1 MSDTGVVIGPS
12 GDSGIREELAGLP
25 GVAAVFADSRD
36 EVAALLESNPV
47 LVTYRWSDEWLVPGL
62 RWVQSVSSGTDQFPV
77 DRLRS
82 EGVILSSA
90 RGVHEV
96 QVSEHAF
103 ALLLAMT
110 RGVAEAVRNQP
121 ERRWRVPQVHDLAG
135 MTLGVLGLG
144 TIGEGVA
151 RRGQAFGMRVIGT
164 KRRVDAY
171 GGVAEVVVPPERTI
185 EVFEEADAVI
195 ITLPGG
201 EDTAGLVGAAELA
214 ALAGGWLVNVGR
226 GTVVDEAALIDAVGS
241 GVLRGAALDVF
252 DEEPLSE
259 SSPLWGLPG
268 VIVSPHIAGLSPGYG
283 RRLAGIFA
291 RNLEAFR
298 GSGQWVNR
306 VV

>member
-1 MSDTGVVIGPS
+1 MSDIGVVIGPS
-12 GDSGIREELAGLP
+12 GDSGIREELAALP

-82 EGVILSSA
+82 AGVILSSA

-110 RGVAEAVRNQP
+110 RGVAEAVRKQP
-121 ERRWRVPQVHDLAG
+121 ERRWQVPQVHDLAG
-135 MTLGVLGLG
+135 MTLGILGLG

-164 KRRVDAY
+164 KRRVEAY
-171 GGVAEVVVPPERTI
+171 GGVAEAVVPPERTL

-201 EDTAGLVGAAELA
+201 DDTAGLVGAAELN

-252 DEEPLSE
+252 DEEPLPA
-259 SSPLWGLPG
+259 SSPLWDLPG
-268 VIVSPHIAGLSPGYG
+268 VIVSPHVAGLSPGYG
-283 RRLAGIFA
+283 RRLARIFA
-291 RNLEAFR
+291 RNLEALR
-298 GSGQWVNR
+298 GSAGWVNR